1 MKRAFT
7 RNSSTRISRL
17 LILTMVLALLVGT
30 FAGCRKQEEK
40 PQFLPEA
47 KNDFIFTVIGD

>member
-1 MKRAFT
+1 MRK
-7 RNSSTRISRL
+7 SSICK
-17 LILTMVLALLVGT
+17 ILFVLVLMGVVVS
-30 FAGCRKQEEK
+30 GCKKEEK